1 MTPAVSGAQPAYVD
15 PMKRE
20 AMSKVDTAWLR
31 MEQPT
36 NLMMITG
43 VIGLGP
49 NASYEQLVETIQ
61 QRFLAFRRFRQ
72 KVGTSSSGCFWEDD
86 DDFDLHGHVRRVALP
101 GAADQDELEEYV
113 SDLASTALDL
123 SRPLWQFQFIEN
135 FVDGPVVVTRIHHCY
150 ADGIAL
156 VQVLLSLTETDASAR
171 PQHLNGRSW
180 KKQRAKESSVFQRLL
195 EPAKGGVDFAI
206 HKSQQLLEEAV
217 QILHQPDKAG
227 EYLTVAG
234 ELLREL
240 SQALLLPNDP
250 PSRFKGRLGVRK
262 RVAWADPIPLHEVK
276 ALCKVLGCTVND
288 VLIAAVSGALRA
300 YLLEYGQDAE
310 KLPEIRATVPVNLRP
325 LEHSKELGNH
335 FGLVF
340 LALPV
345 NEANPLE
352 RVYRVHE
359 RMNELKAS
367 RQATVAFGLL
377 AALGMGPQ
385 AVQKPALDLLSE
397 KATMVLT
404 NVPGPQ
410 QALYLAGGEVK
421 DMMFWVPQ
429 SGTIGMGVS
438 ILSYNG
444 QVFFGLMTDR
454 RLVNDPAKII
464 DRFQVE
470 LEKLLHLAMMLPLG
484 ERPCRNIAEDL
495 LAMGMKVLP
504 DQPDADHA

>member
-1 MTPAVSGAQPAYVD
+1 MN
-15 PMKRE
+15 RE

-43 VIGLGP
+43 VIGLGRE
-49 NASYEQLVETIQ
+49 ASYEKLVDVIQ
-61 QRFLAFRRFRQ
+61 HRFLAFLRFRQ
-72 KVGTSSSGCFWEDD
+72 KVGSNSSGCYWEDD
-86 DDFDLHGHVRRVALP
+86 EDFDLHGHVRRVALP

-113 SDLASTALDL
+113 SDLASTALDH
-123 SRPLWQFQFIEN
+123 SRPLWQFHFVEN
-135 FVDGPVVVTRIHHCY
+135 FIDGPVVVTRIHHCY

-156 VQVLLSLTETDASAR
+156 VQVLLSLAETVPGPAQR
-171 PQHLNGRSW
+171 HGNGQKW
-180 KKQRAKESSVFQRLL
+180 KKQKVRESGVFQRLV

-206 HKSQQLLEEAV
+206 QKSQQVLEEFI
-217 QILHQPDKAG
+217 QILHQPDKAS
-227 EYLTVAG
+227 EYLTIAG

-240 SQALLLPNDP
+240 SQALLLPDDP
-250 PSRFKGRLGVRK
+250 PSRFKGKLGVRK
-262 RVAWADPIPLHEVK
+262 RVAWADPIPLDEVK
-276 ALCKVLGCTVND
+276 ALSKALGCTVND

-300 YLLEYGQDAE
+300 YLLEQEQETGQ
-310 KLPEIRATVPVNLRP
+310 LPEIRATVPVNLRP
-325 LEHSKELGNH
+325 LEHSRELGNH

-352 RVYRVHE
+352 RVYRVCE
-359 RMNELKAS
+359 RMSELKAS
-367 RQATVAFGLL
+367 RQASMAFGLL

-385 AVQKPALDLLSE
+385 SIQKPALNLLSA

-410 QALYLAGGEVK
+410 QSLYLAGGEIK

-454 RLVNDPAKII
+454 RLVNDPARII
-464 DRFQVE
+464 DRFSVE
-470 LEKLLHLAMMLPLG
+470 LEKLLKLAMMLPLDQ
-484 ERPCRNIAEDL
+484 RPCRDLAEDL
-495 LAMGMKVLP
+495 LSLGMAALP
-504 DQPDADHA
+504 ETPGGGKLA